1 MKTSM
6 EAKFRPVD
14 VPQSDSF
21 PTIRTVVESV
31 ESAKGVVAVIAERI
45 GVSERHVRYR
55 LQSARILGLVDGNR
69 KLTRLGRELLATPIG
84 SRAEKAMFLVAV
96 SECLVVSKLFPRI
109 LTLKSVDVDSMAAR
123 ISRVTGMSYE
133 TAHRR
138 ARVLRSWQR
147 QLKAGEEVQK

>member
-84 SRAEKAMFLVAV
+84 S
-96 SECLVVSKLFPRI
+96 
-109 LTLKSVDVDSMAAR
+109 
-123 ISRVTGMSYE
+123 
-133 TAHRR
+133 
-138 ARVLRSWQR
+138 
-147 QLKAGEEVQK
+147 